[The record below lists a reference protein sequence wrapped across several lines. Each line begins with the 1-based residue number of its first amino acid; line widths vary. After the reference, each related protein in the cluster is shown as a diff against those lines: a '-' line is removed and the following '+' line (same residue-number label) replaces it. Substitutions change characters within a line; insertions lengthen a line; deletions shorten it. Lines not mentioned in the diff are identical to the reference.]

1 MFTRHRTTPDR
12 DLSAMAEAFHERL
25 TSVTVTRRTDPPRID
40 SHGLRDRLGGRTSAG
55 LRERLD
61 RRLSPT

>member
-1 MFTRHRTTPDR
+1 
-12 DLSAMAEAFHERL
+12 MADAFRERL
-25 TSVTVTRRTDPPRID
+25 MGTMVTRRTDPPRID
-40 SHGLRDRLGGRTSAG
+40 PRELRDRLGGRTSAG

>member
-12 DLSAMAEAFHERL
+12 DLSAMADAFHERL
-25 TSVTVTRRTDPPRID
+25 TSATVTRRTDPPRID
-40 SHGLRDRLGGRTSAG
+40 PRELRHRLGGRTSVG
-55 LRERLD
+55 LRARLD

>member
-1 MFTRHRTTPDR
+1 
-12 DLSAMAEAFHERL
+12 MADAFHERL
-25 TSVTVTRRTDPPRID
+25 MGTMVTRRTDPPRID

>member
-12 DLSAMAEAFHERL
+12 DVSAMADAFRERL
-25 TSVTVTRRTDPPRID
+25 MGTMVTRRTDPPRID
-40 SHGLRDRLGGRTSAG
+40 PRELRDRLGGRTSAG